1 MDSRIC
7 VFVEVLLAQLSSMMI
22 FHPIAKPFWTA
33 CLRYAPSE
41 EKHISW
47 VSGGPASTGGQLCRS
62 CRCDTR
68 SLRFGASKWVSHY
81 WSYHIGDCI
90 NMLTQNVEI
99 IDFGKPILFASA
111 SLSLQSGRTWIE
123 YIVLHVYTCRD
134 SYRWSNIRTP
144 PLLQQT
150 QTLASIPNI
159 TYINHFKK
167 NPGEIAKISYHYIW
181 YYEGSEC
188 IKHISKPR

>member
-1 MDSRIC
+1 
-7 VFVEVLLAQLSSMMI
+7 
-22 FHPIAKPFWTA
+22 
-33 CLRYAPSE
+33 
-41 EKHISW
+41 
-47 VSGGPASTGGQLCRS
+47 
-62 CRCDTR
+62 
-68 SLRFGASKWVSHY
+68 
-81 WSYHIGDCI
+81 
-90 NMLTQNVEI
+90 MLTQNVEI

-123 YIVLHVYTCRD
+123 YIVLHVYTYRD

-167 NPGEIAKISYHYIW
+167 NPEEIAKISYHYIW

-188 IKHISKPR
+188 IKKFQNHDCCFSKKICRKKTTFVICNFFVYSDPPEHPFWRVFQIKKRINPYPITHLGGMDC

>member
-1 MDSRIC
+1 
-7 VFVEVLLAQLSSMMI
+7 
-22 FHPIAKPFWTA
+22 
-33 CLRYAPSE
+33 
-41 EKHISW
+41 
-47 VSGGPASTGGQLCRS
+47 
-62 CRCDTR
+62 
-68 SLRFGASKWVSHY
+68 
-81 WSYHIGDCI
+81 
-90 NMLTQNVEI
+90 MLTQNVEI

-123 YIVLHVYTCRD
+123 YIVLHVYTYRD

-167 NPGEIAKISYHYIW
+167 NPEEIAKISYHYIW

-188 IKHISKPR
+188 IKIISKPRLLFFKKNLQKKNNIRDLQLFCVLRPPRTSILTCFSNKKNKHVFYMY